1 MSDAKPNLILDEQF
15 HRSRMRLLHLEK
27 VAYWRGRLSRSD
39 LTDTYDISS
48 VQASNDIQNYLSLN
62 PNALL
67 YDLRKKRFFWNPKS
81 KPVLQR
87 PDFDEAVR
95 TLLEGSGEA
104 ASIGGTCHRLN
115 YPVRDAGEA
124 VKRALMAAVMN
135 QGALVIKYAS
145 VSSEAI
151 AKRRIAPHAFGHD
164 GFRWHARAWCFE
176 NQGYRDFV
184 LSRVIAVMAEEA
196 LTETLPIDAEWSGTV
211 TVTARLNPALPGDVK
226 KSLRSDYA
234 LVDNDRLHW
243 PTKAS
248 MAFYATRYLT
258 SLASEVTIGKPP
270 QRQLMAW
277 FVEVE

>member
-15 HRSRMRLLHLEK
+15 HRSRMRLLHLER

-135 QGALVIKYAS
+135 QSALVIKYAS

-176 NQGYRDFV
+176 NHGYRDFV

-196 LTETLPIDAEWSGTV
+196 LTETLPDDAEWNGTV

-226 KSLRSDYA
+226 KSLRADYA
-234 LVDNDRLHW
+234 LADNDRLHW
-243 PTKAS
+243 PTKVS
-248 MAFYATRYLT
+248 MAFYAKRYLT

-277 FVEVE
+277 FVDVA

>member
-1 MSDAKPNLILDEQF
+1 MPDDKPNLILDEQF
-15 HRSRMRLLHLEK
+15 HRSRMRLLHLEN

-39 LTDTYDISS
+39 LTDTYDISG

-67 YDLRKKRFFWNPKS
+67 YDLRKKRFLWNPKS

-115 YPVRDAGEA
+115 YPVRDAAEA

-151 AKRRIAPHAFGHD
+151 AKRKIAPHAFGHD

-176 NQGYRDFV
+176 NKDYRDFV
-184 LSRVIAVMAEEA
+184 LSRVIAVLTAEPLTDA
-196 LTETLPIDAEWSGTV
+196 LPTDEEWNGTT
-211 TVTARLNPALPGDVK
+211 TVTACLNPALPGDVK
-226 KSLRSDYA
+226 KSLRADFSLDA
-234 LVDNDRLHW
+234 NDRLHW
-243 PTKAS
+243 QTKTS
-248 MAFYATRYLT
+248 MAFYAKRYLT
-258 SLASEVTIGKPP
+258 SLASAVSSGKPP
-270 QRQLMAW
+270 SRQLLSW
-277 FVEVE
+277 FIEVE